1 MSRVTRVTILGAGSW
16 GSTVASV
23 AARRAP
29 TLIWARRPELAEE
42 INLRHTNSEYLAG
55 ESLHPSLRATASLEE
70 AAEHADVLVVGV
82 PSHGFRSVLQ
92 AASPSLR
99 PWIPIVSLAKG
110 LEQGTKKRMSQV
122 IADVLPG
129 HPAGVL
135 TGPNLAREV
144 LAGYAAAAVIAM
156 PDAAVAEA
164 LQAIFRTSIF
174 RVYTSHD
181 VVGCEVAAATKNVL
195 AIAAGMAEGL
205 GTGDNTKAMVITRSL
220 AELTRLGVAM
230 GGDPR
235 TFAGLAGMGDV
246 IATCTSP
253 LSRNRYV
260 GVELAR
266 GRKLEDILA
275 GMKMVAEGVKTCS
288 VVLELAAE
296 HGVEMPIVAE
306 VDAVLNHGRTPE
318 DAYRGLQR
326 IPPTSEHGIA

>member
-1 MSRVTRVTILGAGSW
+1 SLVRGNR
-16 GSTVASV
+16 TVCLSK
-23 AARRAP
+23 ARKQ
-29 TLIWARRPELAEE
+29 
-42 INLRHTNSEYLAG
+42 
-55 ESLHPSLRATASLEE
+55 ESKKLWPQVM
-70 AAEHADVLVVGV
+70 AD
-82 PSHGFRSVLQ
+82 S
-92 AASPSLR
+92 
-99 PWIPIVSLAKG
+99 
-110 LEQGTKKRMSQV
+110 
-122 IADVLPG
+122 LPG

-220 AELTRLGVAM
+220 AGLTRLGVAM

-275 GMKMVAEGVKTCS
+275 GMKMVAEGVRTCS

-306 VDAVLNHGRTPE
+306 
-318 DAYRGLQR
+318 
-326 IPPTSEHGIA
+326 